1 MKFETERLII
11 RKSTTSDEDVN
22 MFHALWN
29 NPVVMTLVSFP
40 DGLHITK
47 DEIRE
52 SIAKEDDTEYN
63 KKLVVVV
70 KSSGALIGECKLGL
84 PGEDGI
90 SETDVKLL
98 PEYWGNGYGK
108 EIKRWLVDYLFTH
121 TDCKGVMGSPN
132 KLNIASQKMQ
142 EYVGAKKVGE
152 SLYEAPEDPKRPRT
166 NVHAYIYIVYRDD
179 WEKQK

>member
-1 MKFETERLII
+1 MIFETERLII
-11 RKSTTSDEDVN
+11 RKTTTSDEDVS
-22 MFHALWN
+22 MFHSLWN
-29 NPVVMTLVSFP
+29 NPKVMTLVGFP

-63 KKLVVVV
+63 KKLIVGL

-98 PEYWGNGYGK
+98 PDYGGTGNGK
-108 EIKRWLVDYLFTH
+108 AIKRWLVDYLFTH
-121 TDCKGVMGSPN
+121 TDCKGVKGSPN
-132 KLNIASQKMQ
+132 KLNIASHKMQ
-142 EYVGAKKVGE
+142 EYVGAKRVGE
-152 SLYEAPEDPKRPRT
+152 YLYEAPKDSKIPRT
-166 NVHAYIYIVYRDD
+166 DVHAYIYIVSRED
-179 WEKQK
+179 WEKQN